1 MIVYELGQFRSYAE
15 EANSIPVEAVW
26 DLCWTSGAGKVS
38 SQGPHFLLSVS
49 VPVSSSI
56 PVSAIRGTI

>member
-26 DLCWTSGAGKVS
+26 DLCWTSGAGKGLFPRTS
-38 SQGPHFLLSVS
+38 LS
-49 VPVSSSI
+49 PVSI
-56 PVSAIRGTI
+56 SACQ